1 MRYDL
6 SNHSTIIDCY
16 SDITSYSDYY
26 NLLLY
31 HHIVIITSLYQYDIY
46 HHRHPIYPSQCPP
59 GPAMFLESN
68 VEEHLEGAAVWA
80 GDPAMPTKVIV
91 GWKIL

>member
-1 MRYDL
+1 
-6 SNHSTIIDCY
+6 
-16 SDITSYSDYY
+16 
-26 NLLLY
+26 
-31 HHIVIITSLYQYDIY
+31 
-46 HHRHPIYPSQCPP
+46 
-59 GPAMFLESN
+59 MFLESN